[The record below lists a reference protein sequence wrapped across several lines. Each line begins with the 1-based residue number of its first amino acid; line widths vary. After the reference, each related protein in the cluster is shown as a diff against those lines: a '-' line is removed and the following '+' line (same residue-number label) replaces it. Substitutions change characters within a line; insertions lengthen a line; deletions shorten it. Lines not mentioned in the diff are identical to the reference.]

1 MVVASPLTLTETVAV
16 RTVGGQTVL
25 VDTSQEKV
33 TINSL
38 PIKKVI
44 SVDGCSVFIL
54 DKLLIIKAKEF
65 EKYTGVTE

>member
-54 DKLLIIKAKEF
+54 DKLLFIKAKEF